1 MHDYHSDLRHYVSDD
16 REFFQGDRSE
26 RFISDEYSTNIFL
39 TELVAVGGRLEKR
52 VHKDIVHPHLF
63 IPVQS
68 SLYKNEKWRARQ
80 YCFLSRSNVH
90 DIKANYG
97 KECQDMAHCVE
108 SSETMNGS
116 ALILNNFTLDW
127 HITKEAL
134 KHDTCIDYEYEVA
147 TASYKDL
154 VLIHKTRQYMKCK
167 EVIQINTATMETST
181 IYHEKCSAS
190 RRKRYDDD
198 YFTPNRNSY
207 LLFFHGICGL
217 LIASYYLIMKM
228 GMVSGF
234 FPVALSFSFTI
245 MVLTA
250 SWFYFI
256 FLTVANVLLLYSIL
270 EDRRWSILPAW
281 LGKDT
286 YPWMLYGMY
295 ASVAPLP
302 FIPFIGY
309 MAEDAQ
315 FVYMVLTGII
325 LGHPVCQ
332 VLGSI
337 LMLVG
342 VMTIITDF
350 SYFLYDP
357 GEPLQMFFT
366 GLGLLVFGGWLSTHK
381 EAIYARMQFMNRYVL
396 ILLRRWR
403 RKFNHRSS

>member
-1 MHDYHSDLRHYVSDD
+1 M
-16 REFFQGDRSE
+16 
-26 RFISDEYSTNIFL
+26 FL

-80 YCFLSRSNVH
+80 YCFLSRPNVQN
-90 DIKANYG
+90 IKGNFDTN
-97 KECQDMAHCVE
+97 CRDMAHCVD
-108 SSETMNGS
+108 SSETKNGS

-134 KHDTCIDYEYEVA
+134 KYGACVEYQYEVA

-154 VLIHKTRQYMKCK
+154 VLIHKTRNYRTHCK

-181 IYHEKCSAS
+181 IYHEKCST
-190 RRKRYDDD
+190 RRRFDDV
-198 YFTPNRNSY
+198 YVYPNRDSY

-234 FPVALSFSFTI
+234 FSVALSFSFTI
-245 MVLTA
+245 MLLTGT
-250 SWFYFI
+250 WFYFI
-256 FLTVANVLLLYSIL
+256 FLTVASVLLLYSIL

-302 FIPFIGY
+302 FIPYLGY

-325 LGHPVCQ
+325 LGHPICQ

-337 LMLVG
+337 QIFVG
-342 VMTIITDF
+342 VMWIITDF

-381 EAIYARMQFMNRYVL
+381 EAIYARIQFMNRYVL